1 MAGRARSRTSA
12 VHRNGDPGAA
22 SSLRTGTCSESQRG
36 RPEDT
41 AVRRL
46 ATDQGRAVNTSH
58 TLPSPHRPGEPLCGI
73 QRADCSPTHV
83 ASERSSRT
91 VSAADSYFIRPGCDA
106 RWILSAIPGFT
117 SLELRRQRLRL
128 VSAWNSRVAM
138 GSSFHTQPCHALHV
152 FMTCLYA
159 GRPS

>member
-1 MAGRARSRTSA
+1 MAGRARGRTSA
-12 VHRNGDPGAA
+12 VHRNGEPGAA
-22 SSLRTGTCSESQRG
+22 SSLRTGTCSGSQRG

-106 RWILSAIPGFT
+106 RWILSAIPGFASLGSGSHSYRPGIAESPWAAASTRSPVTPYT
-117 SLELRRQRLRL
+117 S
-128 VSAWNSRVAM
+128 S
-138 GSSFHTQPCHALHV
+138 
-152 FMTCLYA
+152 
-159 GRPS
+159 